1 MTVATTSATFL
12 KDHYAKIF
20 GRSWAVI
27 PSALLVASLNVFLF
41 AFDKPWTASDGM
53 RNWGDWLFQSL
64 RVVNPSDMLP
74 PWLYSGSVLNL
85 GLLLGGLSAALLSR
99 EFGFRPAPA
108 SELVKGG
115 LGGLLMGWGAM
126 LSFGC
131 NIGGFCSALSA
142 LSVSGVG
149 MMAGLFLGALLST
162 RYVIWENARL
172 IRAGQTPFMSVCR
185 RRPSQFPALLHS

>member
-1 MTVATTSATFL
+1 LLALLSYLNHFIMAFAPTTLAPFL
-12 KDHYAKIF
+12 SEHYAKIF

-27 PSALLVASLNVFLF
+27 PSALVVAALNVFLF

-99 EFGFRPAPA
+99 EFGYRPAPA
-108 SELVKGG
+108 SELVKGA
-115 LGGLLMGWGAM
+115 LDGLLMGWGAM

-131 NIGGFCSALSA
+131 NIGGFFSALSRA
-142 LSVSGVG
+142 VCKWGRNDGGTVPWSAAQHSLRD
-149 MMAGLFLGALLST
+149 LGKHQAHT
-162 RYVIWENARL
+162 HGANAIYVRL
-172 IRAGQTPFMSVCR
+172 
-185 RRPSQFPALLHS
+185 